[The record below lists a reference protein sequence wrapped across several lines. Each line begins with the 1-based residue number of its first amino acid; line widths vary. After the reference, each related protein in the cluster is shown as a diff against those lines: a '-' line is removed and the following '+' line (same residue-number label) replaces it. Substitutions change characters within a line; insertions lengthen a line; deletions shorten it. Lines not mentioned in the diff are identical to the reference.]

1 MSKLKLL
8 GAFEIGLEAFICL
21 YRQNG
26 EKFAK
31 GVVSSAKIL
40 LQTKSPVGFCNFYYP
55 LQSPVF
61 AASASF
67 LIFISSALSALQKF
81 QILLIF

>member
-21 YRQNG
+21 YRQNR

-31 GVVSSAKIL
+31 GVVSSSIRFRYTTARL
-40 LQTKSPVGFCNFYYP
+40 GC
-55 LQSPVF
+55 
-61 AASASF
+61 
-67 LIFISSALSALQKF
+67 
-81 QILLIF
+81 

>member
-31 GVVSSAKIL
+31 GVVSSATI
-40 LQTKSPVGFCNFYYP
+40 
-55 LQSPVF
+55 QSF
-61 AASASF
+61 R
-67 LIFISSALSALQKF
+67 K
-81 QILLIF
+81 